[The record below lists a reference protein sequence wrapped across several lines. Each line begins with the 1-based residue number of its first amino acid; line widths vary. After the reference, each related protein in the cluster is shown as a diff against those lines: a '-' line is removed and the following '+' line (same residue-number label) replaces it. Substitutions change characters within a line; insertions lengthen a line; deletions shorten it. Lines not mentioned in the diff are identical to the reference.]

1 MIFLLNRY
9 IDEIQAVYKFY
20 KKCLKENKPQALAF
34 YGAVIMGCFLYLFIL
49 KMWHDIEIGG
59 YFIFTY
65 QAILCLIGYS
75 HFRNM
80 YLDEHS
86 PTPKK

>member
-1 MIFLLNRY
+1 MFFLLNRY

-20 KKCLKENKPQALAF
+20 KQCLKENKPKALAF
-34 YGAVIMGCFLYLFIL
+34 YWAIIIGCFLYLFI
-49 KMWHDIEIGG
+49 MWHDIEMGV
-59 YFIFTY
+59 YFIFSY
-65 QAILCLIGYS
+65 QAILCLIGYN